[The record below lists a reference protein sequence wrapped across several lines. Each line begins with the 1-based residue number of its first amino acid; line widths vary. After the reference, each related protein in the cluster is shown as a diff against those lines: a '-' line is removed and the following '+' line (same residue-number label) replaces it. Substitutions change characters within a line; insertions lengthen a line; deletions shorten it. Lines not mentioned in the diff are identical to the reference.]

1 MDFGLKMHKIK
12 RFVGFVLGYGI
23 LSWIAAVA
31 VWYLIVSTLHRG
43 ISCDE
48 GYYLMGY
55 LRGQNIEGQATVFH
69 AIVRALC
76 RPFTDDNIMVFRY
89 LRLMMN
95 ALALLAFGIS
105 SFHWLS
111 RKKEM
116 AVSGWTY
123 YPFVALVGAMS
134 FTFATPTISYD
145 SLELILAL
153 LISSSLFVQLSTK
166 RNWLRSLCGFVT
178 GFLMWFTFV
187 NYPSA
192 GVCLTILFVVVYWCE
207 TEEGK
212 WKGLVLALVGV
223 VAAVIVQHFF
233 IYDIM
238 NWGSDMAKMFVTTF
252 TEESKSGHDSGSLVS
267 AMLLTIGKL
276 LLIFVPVVLVVTLL
290 LKKVALP
297 KWLRLAIVLLMCAV
311 LLVVRGIYHLYGT
324 LLLFPVA
331 LMLSKVLSQP
341 DAKIGKMLFNK
352 DVLLMLIFVA
362 VPLAGVFGTN
372 QSIMS
377 KAVIFAP
384 FWLLAYFLLST
395 KLDAKPTAGLNLV
408 FMVMLFAGYVYLGNF
423 ERYHYYYTPRSSKY
437 ELADVLRPQKVLV
450 SQYQQAYYHDVLDS
464 LQMAGCKAGDRYM
477 AFGENQMAVYL
488 AGGFIDGRLP
498 YHWWQYKVFEKEP
511 PKAFIF
517 FKNEEADVVEY
528 FKQAEWGFP
537 EGYRRMELRKMS
549 ENMGDDLRTVIYV
562 K

>member
-1 MDFGLKMHKIK
+1 MDLGLKMHKIK

-23 LSWIAAVA
+23 LAWMAAAV

-55 LRGQNIEGQATVFH
+55 LRGQNIEGQATAFH
-69 AIVRALC
+69 AIVRTLC
-76 RPFTDDNIMVFRY
+76 RPFADDNIMVFRY
-89 LRLMMN
+89 LRLVLN
-95 ALALLAFGIS
+95 VLALLAFAVS

-111 RKKEM
+111 RKKGM
-116 AVSGWTY
+116 AVSGWAY

-145 SLELILAL
+145 SLELILAI
-153 LISSSLFVQLSTK
+153 LISSLLFVQLSTK
-166 RNWLRSLCGFVT
+166 RNWLRSLCGFGT
-178 GFLMWFTFV
+178 GFLMWFAFV
-187 NYPSA
+187 NYPPA

-233 IYDIM
+233 IYDIK

-276 LLIFVPVVLVVTLL
+276 LLIFVPVVLAVTLL

-297 KWLRLAIVLLMCAV
+297 KWLRLAIVLLICAV

-331 LMLSKVLSQP
+331 LMLAEVLSRSES
-341 DAKIGKMLFNK
+341 KISKSLFNK
-352 DVLLMLIFVA
+352 DMLVILAFVT

-372 QSIMS
+372 QAVMN
-377 KAVIFAP
+377 KAIVFAP
-384 FWLLAYFLLST
+384 FWLLAYFLLSA
-395 KLDAKPTAGLNLV
+395 KLDAKHTVGLNLV

-423 ERYHYYYTPRSSKY
+423 ERYHYYYTPRSSKC

-450 SQYQQAYYHDVLDS
+450 SQYQQAYFHDVLDS

-517 FKNEEADVVEY
+517 FKNEEADVVEF

-537 EGYRRMELRKMS
+537 EDYRRMELRKMS